1 MARGHEWKA
10 ERIRRDVPFLE
21 RARGRLRHRLMG
33 ALRELAGAGE
43 AVAYDVAPFAQFVS
57 VAVDALLDTFGQVYP
72 RAARTALEIAGSAV
86 RFARRDPQLP
96 DFLRRWYRAEA
107 ERHLSRYAARER
119 EVIRRV
125 VQRAYLRGGDA
136 REVAREVSRRILSVA
151 GWQAE
156 RIART
161 ELMRFYNLAHYG
173 VYQSLPRGV
182 VVGYEYSVVLDDRTS
197 HICRPLVG
205 KRVAAH
211 RLRHLPP
218 FHPHCRTVVIPIF
231 AVEPAEEGVEYVD
244 PSLLEIPA
252 GWGNIEG
259 LPLPQPVDVLGVGG
273 VRGGFV
279 SGVDSVSGELLVAME
294 DVRRDFTDEYV
305 ELWGRF
311 YEALVREREV
321 VERAGSLVRGLV
333 ALAVGSGDVSTRV
346 LLEDGLR
353 DRWRVGADL
362 WDVFLR
368 GGLLSSGGRE
378 AVRGMLLDHAADTE
392 RYAGAYWLRVL
403 ARRFLRSG
411 GVGFYEH
418 PRWAQVDVGELSED
432 YVRGF
437 AALHAMSYGVLRR
450 LCVEPPSPV
459 FGADG
464 TIRVARVFSAKE
476 WGMGD
481 AWVLGHP
488 QLAVQSTGSSAY
500 RVFSAYSDSF
510 GHAVSRVGVA
520 RVPIR
525 RVLATFA
532 LAVELPM
539 HESEYVLMGGARWSR
554 VFMRGVEDVRVVER
568 LRGLDFDAVLGVERE
583 WMRVWDSVG
592 DEELGLAWRA
602 VLESFVG
609 EL

>member
-43 AVAYDVAPFAQFVS
+43 SVAYDVAPFAQFVS

-72 RAARTALEIAGSAV
+72 RAARTALEIARGGV

-182 VVGYEYSVVLDDRTS
+182 VAGYAYSVVLDDRTS

-205 KRVAAH
+205 KRVEAH

-218 FHPHCRTVVIPIF
+218 FHPHCRTVLIPIF
-231 AVEPAEEGVEYVD
+231 AAEQAEEGVAYVD
-244 PSLLEIPA
+244 PAELPIPP

-259 LPLPQPVDVLGVGG
+259 LPLPQPVDVGRVVG

-305 ELWGRF
+305 SRWGSF
-311 YEALVREREV
+311 YEALISDEAALGEAV
-321 VERAGSLVRGLV
+321 SLVRGLV
-333 ALAVGSGDVSTRV
+333 ERALTEQLPTHE
-346 LLEDGLR
+346 LLVAGLSAR
-353 DRWRVGADL
+353 DRVVNRL
-362 WDVFLR
+362 WEVLQGR
-368 GGLLSSGGRE
+368 GLVSAEDRE
-378 AVRGMLLDHAADTE
+378 AARVMLFAHATDTDTE
-392 RYAGAYWLRVL
+392 GAYWLRVL

-411 GVGFYEH
+411 EVGFYEY
-418 PRWAQVDVGELSED
+418 PRWLGADVSELSDSHE
-432 YVRGF
+432 RGF
-437 AALHAMSYGVLRR
+437 MALHAMSYGVLRR
-450 LCVEPPSPV
+450 LCVESASPV

-464 TIRVARVFSAKE
+464 TVRVGRVFSVEE
-476 WGMGD
+476 WGFGD
-481 AWVLGHP
+481 VRVLDHP
-488 QLAVQSTGSSAY
+488 QLAVQSSGSSAY
-500 RVFSAYSDSF
+500 RIFTTYSESF
-510 GHAVSRVGVA
+510 GHGLSRLGVA
-520 RVPIR
+520 RVPNR

-532 LAVELPM
+532 TAVELPM
-539 HESEYVLMGGARWSR
+539 RESEYVLLGGARWSR
-554 VFMRGVEDVRVVER
+554 VFMRGVEDVAVVER
-568 LRGLDFDAVLGVERE
+568 LRGLASEGVERVRRE
-583 WMRVWDSVG
+583 LMRLWDSSGDEDFVGALREMLEAVVG
-592 DEELGLAWRA
+592 D
-602 VLESFVG
+602 LE
-609 EL
+609 

>member
-1 MARGHEWKA
+1 MVRGHEWKA

-43 AVAYDVAPFAQFVS
+43 SLAYDVAPFAQFVS
-57 VAVDALLDTFGQVYP
+57 VAVEALLDTFEQVYP
-72 RAARTALEIAGSAV
+72 RAARTALEIASGGV

-136 REVAREVSRRILSVA
+136 REVAREVLRRILSVA

-197 HICRPLVG
+197 HICRSLVG

-211 RLRHLPP
+211 QLRHLPP

-231 AVEPAEEGVEYVD
+231 AAEQAEEGVAYVD
-244 PSLLEIPA
+244 PAELRIPP

-259 LPLPQPVDVLGVGG
+259 LPLPQPVDVGRVVG

-305 ELWGRF
+305 SRWGSF
-311 YEALVREREV
+311 YEALISDEAALGEAV
-321 VERAGSLVRGLV
+321 SLVRGLV
-333 ALAVGSGDVSTRV
+333 ERALTEQLPTHE
-346 LLEDGLR
+346 LLVAGLSAR
-353 DRWRVGADL
+353 DRVVDRL
-362 WDVFLR
+362 WEVLQGR
-368 GGLLSSGGRE
+368 GLVSAEDRE
-378 AVRGMLLDHAADTE
+378 AARVMLFAHATDTDTE
-392 RYAGAYWLRVL
+392 GAYWLRVL

-411 GVGFYEH
+411 EVGFYEY
-418 PRWAQVDVGELSED
+418 PRWLGVDVSELSDSHE
-432 YVRGF
+432 RGF
-437 AALHAMSYGVLRR
+437 MALHAMSYAVLRR
-450 LCVEPPSPV
+450 LCVESASPV

-464 TIRVARVFSAKE
+464 TVRVGRVFSVEE
-476 WGMGD
+476 WGFGD
-481 AWVLGHP
+481 VRVLDHP
-488 QLAVQSTGSSAY
+488 QLAVQSSGSSAY
-500 RVFSAYSDSF
+500 RIFTTYSESF
-510 GHAVSRVGVA
+510 GHGLSRLGVA

-532 LAVELPM
+532 TAVELPM
-539 HESEYVLMGGARWSR
+539 RESEYVLLGGARWSR
-554 VFMRGVEDVRVVER
+554 VFMRGVEDVAVVER
-568 LRGLDFDAVLGVERE
+568 LRGLEWEGVERVRRE
-583 WMRVWDSVG
+583 LMRLWDSSGDEDFVGALREMLEAVVG
-592 DEELGLAWRA
+592 D
-602 VLESFVG
+602 LE
-609 EL
+609 

>member
-72 RAARTALEIAGSAV
+72 RAARTALEIASGSV

-197 HICRPLVG
+197 HVCRNLAG

-211 RLRHLPP
+211 QLRHLPP

-231 AVEPAEEGVEYVD
+231 AAEQAEEGVAYVD
-244 PSLLEIPA
+244 PAELPIPS

-259 LPLPQPVDVLGVGG
+259 LPLPQGVDVLGVGG

-311 YEALVREREV
+311 YEALVREGEV
-321 VERAGSLVRGLV
+321 VERAVSLVRGLV
-333 ALAVGSGDVSTRV
+333 ERALTEQLPTRE
-346 LLEDGLR
+346 LLVAGLSAR
-353 DRWRVGADL
+353 DRVVNRL
-362 WDVFLR
+362 WEVLQGR
-368 GGLLSSGGRE
+368 GLVSAEDRE
-378 AVRGMLLDHAADTE
+378 AARVMLFAHATNTDTE
-392 RYAGAYWLRVL
+392 GAYWLRVL

-411 GVGFYEH
+411 EVGFYEYPH
-418 PRWAQVDVGELSED
+418 WLGADVSELSDSHE
-432 YVRGF
+432 RGF
-437 AALHAMSYGVLRR
+437 MALHAMSYGVLRR
-450 LCVEPPSPV
+450 LCGESASPV

-464 TIRVARVFSAKE
+464 TVRVGRVFSVEE
-476 WGMGD
+476 WGFGD
-481 AWVLGHP
+481 VRVLDHP
-488 QLAVQSTGSSAY
+488 QLAVQSSGSSAY
-500 RVFSAYSDSF
+500 RIFTTYSGSF
-510 GHAVSRVGVA
+510 GHGLSRLGVA

-532 LAVELPM
+532 TAVELPM

-554 VFMRGVEDVRVVER
+554 VFMRGVEDVAVVER
-568 LRGLDFDAVLGVERE
+568 LRGLTWEGVERVRRE
-583 WMRVWDSVG
+583 LMRLWDSSRDEDFVGALREMLEAIVG
-592 DEELGLAWRA
+592 D
-602 VLESFVG
+602 LE
-609 EL
+609 

>member
-1 MARGHEWKA
+1 MVRGHEWKA

-43 AVAYDVAPFAQFVS
+43 SLAYDVAPFAQFVS
-57 VAVDALLDTFGQVYP
+57 VAVEALLDTFEQVYP
-72 RAARTALEIAGSAV
+72 RAARTALEIASGAV

-119 EVIRRV
+119 ELIRRV

-136 REVAREVSRRILSVA
+136 REVSREVSRRILSVA

-197 HICRPLVG
+197 HICRGLAG
-205 KRVAAH
+205 KRVEAH

-231 AVEPAEEGVEYVD
+231 AAEQAEEGVAYVD
-244 PSLLEIPA
+244 PAALPIPP

-259 LPLPQPVDVLGVGG
+259 LPLPQPVDVGRVVG

-305 ELWGRF
+305 SRWGSF
-311 YEALVREREV
+311 YEALISDEAALGEAV
-321 VERAGSLVRGLV
+321 SLVRGLV
-333 ALAVGSGDVSTRV
+333 ERALTEQLPTHEILVA
-346 LLEDGLR
+346 GLSAR
-353 DRWRVGADL
+353 DRVVDRL
-362 WDVFLR
+362 WEVLQGR
-368 GGLLSSGGRE
+368 GLVSAEDRE
-378 AVRGMLLDHAADTE
+378 AARVMLFAHATDTDTE
-392 RYAGAYWLRVL
+392 GAYWLRVL

-411 GVGFYEH
+411 EVGFYEY
-418 PRWAQVDVGELSED
+418 PRWLGVDVSELSDSHE
-432 YVRGF
+432 RGF
-437 AALHAMSYGVLRR
+437 MALHAMSYGVLRR
-450 LCVEPPSPV
+450 LCEGSASPV

-464 TIRVARVFSAKE
+464 TVRVGRVFSVEE
-476 WGMGD
+476 WGFGD
-481 AWVLGHP
+481 VRVLDHP
-488 QLAVQSTGSSAY
+488 QLAVQSSGSSAY
-500 RVFSAYSDSF
+500 RIFTTYSESF
-510 GHAVSRVGVA
+510 GHGLSRLGVA

-532 LAVELPM
+532 TAVELPM
-539 HESEYVLMGGARWSR
+539 RESEYVLLGGARWSR
-554 VFMRGVEDVRVVER
+554 VFMRGVEDVAVVER
-568 LRGLDFDAVLGVERE
+568 LRGLTSEGVERVRRE
-583 WMRVWDSVG
+583 LMRLWDSSGDEDFVGALREMLEAVVG
-592 DEELGLAWRA
+592 D
-602 VLESFVG
+602 LE
-609 EL
+609 

>member
-1 MARGHEWKA
+1 MVRGHEWKA

-43 AVAYDVAPFAQFVS
+43 SLAYDVAPFAQFVS
-57 VAVDALLDTFGQVYP
+57 VAVEALLDTFEQVYP
-72 RAARTALEIAGSAV
+72 RAARTALEIASGGV

-197 HICRPLVG
+197 HICRSLVG

-211 RLRHLPP
+211 QLRHLPP

-231 AVEPAEEGVEYVD
+231 AAEQAEEGVAYVD
-244 PSLLEIPA
+244 PAELRIPP

-259 LPLPQPVDVLGVGG
+259 LPLPQPVDVGRVVG

-305 ELWGRF
+305 SRWGSF
-311 YEALVREREV
+311 YEALISDEAALGEAV
-321 VERAGSLVRGLV
+321 SLVRGLV
-333 ALAVGSGDVSTRV
+333 ERALTEQLPTHE
-346 LLEDGLR
+346 LLVAGLSAR
-353 DRWRVGADL
+353 DRVVDRL
-362 WDVFLR
+362 WEVLQGR
-368 GGLLSSGGRE
+368 GLVSAEDRE
-378 AVRGMLLDHAADTE
+378 AARVMLFAHATDTDTE
-392 RYAGAYWLRVL
+392 GAYWLRVL

-411 GVGFYEH
+411 EVGFYEY
-418 PRWAQVDVGELSED
+418 PRWLGVDVSELSDSHE
-432 YVRGF
+432 RGF
-437 AALHAMSYGVLRR
+437 MALHAMSYAVLRR
-450 LCVEPPSPV
+450 LCEGSASPV

-464 TIRVARVFSAKE
+464 TVRVGRVFSVEE
-476 WGMGD
+476 WGFGD
-481 AWVLGHP
+481 VRVLDHP
-488 QLAVQSTGSSAY
+488 QLAVQSSGSSAY
-500 RVFSAYSDSF
+500 RIFTTYSESF
-510 GHAVSRVGVA
+510 GHGLSRLGVA

-532 LAVELPM
+532 TAVELPM
-539 HESEYVLMGGARWSR
+539 RESEYVLLGGARWSR
-554 VFMRGVEDVRVVER
+554 VFMRGVEDVAVVER
-568 LRGLDFDAVLGVERE
+568 LRGLEWEGVERVRRE
-583 WMRVWDSVG
+583 LMRLWDSSGDEDFVGALREMLEAVVG
-592 DEELGLAWRA
+592 D
-602 VLESFVG
+602 LE
-609 EL
+609 

>member
-43 AVAYDVAPFAQFVS
+43 TVAYDVAPFAQFVS
-57 VAVDALLDTFGQVYP
+57 VAVDALLDTFEQVYP
-72 RAARTALEIAGSAV
+72 RAARTALEIASGSV

-182 VVGYEYSVVLDDRTS
+182 VAGYEYSVVLDDRTS

-211 RLRHLPP
+211 QLRHLPP

-231 AVEPAEEGVEYVD
+231 AAEQAEESVEYVD
-244 PSLLEIPA
+244 PAELPIPP

-259 LPLPQPVDVLGVGG
+259 LPLPQPVDVLGV
-273 VRGGFV
+273 RGGFV
-279 SGVDSVSGELLVAME
+279 SGMDSVSGELLVAME

-333 ALAVGSGDVSTRV
+333 ERALTEQLPTRE
-346 LLEDGLR
+346 LLVAGLSAR
-353 DRWRVGADL
+353 DRVVNRL
-362 WDVFLR
+362 WEVLQGR
-368 GGLLSSGGRE
+368 GLVSAEDRE
-378 AVRGMLLDHAADTE
+378 AARVMLFAHATNTDME
-392 RYAGAYWLRVL
+392 GAYWLRVL

-411 GVGFYEH
+411 EVGFYEY
-418 PRWAQVDVGELSED
+418 PRWLGADVSELSDSHE
-432 YVRGF
+432 RGF

-450 LCVEPPSPV
+450 LCVESASPV

-464 TIRVARVFSAKE
+464 TVRVGRVFSVEE
-476 WGMGD
+476 WGFGD
-481 AWVLGHP
+481 VRVLDHP
-488 QLAVQSTGSSAY
+488 QLAVQSSGSSAY
-500 RVFSAYSDSF
+500 RIFTTYSESF
-510 GHAVSRVGVA
+510 GHGLSRLGVA

-532 LAVELPM
+532 TAVELPM
-539 HESEYVLMGGARWSR
+539 NESEYVLLGGARWSR
-554 VFMRGVEDVRVVER
+554 VFMRGVEDVAVVER
-568 LRGLDFDAVLGVERE
+568 LRGLASEGVERVRRE
-583 WMRVWDSVG
+583 LMRLWDSSGDEDFVGALREMLEAVVG
-592 DEELGLAWRA
+592 D
-602 VLESFVG
+602 LE
-609 EL
+609 